1 MEDFNIEKKDT
12 LSVGLYG
19 ETYRLSRPT
28 VKQQIKFE
36 KSLAD
41 SGKDTEQL
49 PLIID
54 YVKTLGMPEEVIDEM
69 QADHFVKLLEY
80 IGGKGKKK

>member
-1 MEDFNIEKKDT
+1 MEEFNIEKKET
-12 LSVGLYG
+12 LTVGLYG
-19 ETYRLSRPT
+19 ETYKLSRPT

-36 KSLAD
+36 RSLSKTD
-41 SGKDTEQL
+41 KDLEL
-49 PLIID
+49 SLIIE
-54 YVKTLGMPEEVIDEM
+54 YVKNLGMPQDVLDEM

>member
-1 MEDFNIEKKDT
+1 MEEFNIEKKDT

-28 VKQQIKFE
+28 VRQQIKFE
-36 KSLAD
+36 KSLAN
-41 SGKDTEQL
+41 SSKNAEL

-54 YVKTLGMPEEVIDEM
+54 YVKGLGMPEEVLDEM

>member
-1 MEDFNIEKKDT
+1 MEDFNIEKKDSLT
-12 LSVGLYG
+12 VGLYG
-19 ETYRLSRPT
+19 QTYRLSRPT

-36 KSLAD
+36 RKLANSNKD
-41 SGKDTEQL
+41 SEL
-49 PLIID
+49 PVIID
-54 YVKTLGMPEEVIDEM
+54 YVKGLGMPEEVLDEM